1 MRLLATGLYE
11 SRTTILLA
19 ACKTLGILK
28 ARDNCL
34 DSIVFLRA
42 CNKWRS
48 RPHFWTARPRSCT
61 FFHDCAPSGRVKTTL
76 PQAAARTLAILATIL
91 ATPACESIL
100 LVG

>member
-34 DSIVFLRA
+34 DNIVFLRS
-42 CNKWRS
+42 CSELEQTR
-48 RPHFWTARPRSCT
+48 HFWTARPRSCT
-61 FFHDCAPSGRVKTTL
+61 FSHECAPSGRVKAAL
-76 PQAAARTLAILATIL
+76 PQASTSSCAH
-91 ATPACESIL
+91 ACDTRDDTRDT
-100 LVG
+100 